1 MGIAIIIEK
10 GTKKTFASALDW
22 PGWCRS
28 AGTPDEAL
36 RSLTAYRPRYQEVLV
51 AAGVGT
57 KASGRIEVVEVLEGD
72 ASTDFGAPGAIA
84 SAERELATIAQVA
97 KQTAI
102 LQACWGAFDRAVAE
116 AADAL
121 LRTGPRGGGRQVGA
135 IVAHVL
141 EAEASYLRR
150 IAVKAPAFDPS
161 EVAAAN
167 LERAATLEGISRAV
181 REGLPEEG
189 PRGGVIW
196 PVRYFIRRAAWHALD
211 HAWEIQD
218 RLS

>member
-1 MGIAIIIEK
+1 VSIAIVIET
-10 GTKKTFASALDW
+10 GTKKAFASALDW

-36 RSLTAYRPRYQEVLV
+36 ASLTAYRQRYEEVV
-51 AAGVGT
+51 DP
-57 KASGRIEVVEVLEGD
+57 SGLELTVTGKVDVVEVLEGD

-84 SAERELATIAQVA
+84 SAEREPATIAQVE

-102 LQACWGAFDRAVAE
+102 LQACWDAFDRAVAE
-116 AADAL
+116 AAGAR
-121 LRTGPRGGGRQVGA
+121 LRTGPRGGGRQVEA
-135 IVAHVL
+135 ISTHVL

-150 IAVKAPAFDPS
+150 IAMKPPGFDPRDGG
-161 EVAAAN
+161 AAA
-167 LERAATLEGISRAV
+167 LERAAALEGISRAV